1 MIINRLVSL
10 AAVIAGGLSSLQ
22 AAVTLASPF
31 TNHAVLQRGIE
42 IPVWGSAAAGEK
54 VTVTFDGQ
62 NKSVTTGADGRWLVK
77 LASHQA
83 GGPYELTIAGTNT
96 ITLTDVLVGEVWIC
110 SGQSNMEWTVKQSR
124 DSEQEIAAAN
134 FPKLRHFA
142 VEKKVSEQ
150 PVSTCG
156 GTWTVCSPQTVGN
169 YTAVG
174 YFFGRK
180 LVQELDVP
188 IGLMHTS
195 WGGTPA
201 EAWTSRPALTSTAP
215 FTDAVSA
222 WDKRVENFPAALEKY
237 QKTMEQWAKDAATA
251 KAEGK
256 PEPKKPKA
264 PEGKINQN
272 SPTALYNGMINPLV
286 PYGIKGAIWYQG
298 EANVGR
304 AKDYHALLS
313 LMIGDWRQSFGQGDF
328 SFYVV
333 QLANFMERKPQPTDT
348 GWAALREAQYLT
360 TTTVKNTGL
369 ALAIDIGEA
378 KDIHPKNKQDVG
390 LRLALNALA
399 KDYGKKIEYSGPIYK
414 SMKID
419 GSNIV
424 LSFDHLGGGLMVIGD
439 TLTGFAIAG
448 ADKKFVWADAK
459 IVGDTVVVSA
469 ASATAPTAVRYAWGD
484 NPACSLSNKANLP
497 AVPFRAAAPVQAAAP

>member
-10 AAVIAGGLSSLQ
+10 AVVIAGGLTSLQ

-31 TNHAVLQRGIE
+31 TDHAVLQRGIE

-62 NKSVTTGADGRWLVK
+62 NNSVTTGADGRWLVK
-77 LASHQA
+77 LASHLA
-83 GGPYELTIAGTNT
+83 GGPYDLNIAGTNT

-124 DSEQEIAAAN
+124 DAEQEITAAN

-222 WDKRVENFPAALEKY
+222 WDKRVENLPTELEKY
-237 QKTMEQWAKDAATA
+237 KKAMEQWEKNVATA

-272 SPTALYNGMINPLV
+272 SPTALYNGMISPLV

-298 EANVGR
+298 EANAGR
-304 AKDYHALLS
+304 AKNYHALLS

-328 SFYVV
+328 SFYIV

-348 GWAALREAQYLT
+348 AWAALREAQYLT

-369 ALAIDIGEA
+369 ALAIDVGEA

-419 GSNIV
+419 GATIV
-424 LSFDHLGGGLMVIGD
+424 LSFDHLGGGLTVLGD

-469 ASATAPTAVRYAWGD
+469 ASVTTPVAVRYAWGD

-497 AVPFRAAAPVQAAAP
+497 AVPFRTDAP

>member
-1 MIINRLVSL
+1 MFINRLMSL
-10 AAVIAGGLSSLQ
+10 TALVTGGLTSLQ

-31 TNHAVLQRGIE
+31 TDHAVLQRGIE

-62 NKSVTTGADGRWLVK
+62 NKSVTTGVDGRWLVK
-77 LASHQA
+77 LTSHQA
-83 GGPYELTIAGTNT
+83 GGPYDLTIAGTNT

-124 DSEQEIAAAN
+124 DAEQEITAAN

-222 WDKRVENFPAALEKY
+222 WDKRVENLPAELEKH
-237 QKTMEQWAKDAATA
+237 KKAMEQWAKNAATA

-272 SPTALYNGMINPLV
+272 SATALYNGMISPLV

-298 EANVGR
+298 EANAGR
-304 AKDYHALLS
+304 AKNYHALLS

-328 SFYVV
+328 SFYIV

-348 GWAALREAQYLT
+348 AWAALREAQYLT

-369 ALAIDIGEA
+369 ALAIDVGEA

-399 KDYGKKIEYSGPIYK
+399 KDYGKKIEYSGPVYK

-419 GSNIV
+419 GANIV
-424 LSFDHLGGGLMVIGD
+424 LSFDHLGGGLTVVGD

-469 ASATAPTAVRYAWGD
+469 ASVTTPVAVRYAWGD

-497 AVPFRAAAPVQAAAP
+497 AVPFRTDAP

>member
-10 AAVIAGGLSSLQ
+10 AVVIAGGLTSLE

-31 TNHAVLQRGIE
+31 TDHAVLQRGIE
-42 IPVWGSAAAGEK
+42 IPVWGSAEAGEK
-54 VTVTFDGQ
+54 VTITFDGQ
-62 NKSVTTGADGRWLVK
+62 NQSVTTSADGRWQVK

-83 GGPYELTIAGTNT
+83 GGPYDLKVAGTNT

-110 SGQSNMEWTVKQSR
+110 SGQSNMEWTVKKSR
-124 DSEQEIAAAN
+124 DADQEIAAAN

-142 VEKKVSEQ
+142 VTKKAADQ
-150 PVSTCG
+150 PLASCG
-156 GTWTVCSPQTVGN
+156 GTWTVCSPQTVGS

-188 IGLMHTS
+188 IGLIHTS

-201 EAWTSRPALTSTAP
+201 ESWTSKPALISTAP
-215 FTDAVSA
+215 FTEAISA
-222 WDKRVENFPAALEKY
+222 WEKHLENMPIEIEKHKKALEKWS
-237 QKTMEQWAKDAATA
+237 EDVAAA
-251 KAEGK
+251 KAAGK
-256 PEPKKPKA
+256 PAPKKPAAPDGKA
-264 PEGKINQN
+264 SAFNTPA
-272 SPTALYNGMINPLV
+272 SLYNGMINPLV

-328 SFYVV
+328 SFYIV

-378 KDIHPKNKQDVG
+378 NDIHPKNKQDVG

-399 KDYGKKIEYSGPIYK
+399 KDYGRKIEYSGPVYK

-424 LSFDHLGGGLMVIGD
+424 LSFDHLGGGLVVVGD

-459 IVGDTVVVSA
+459 IVGETVVISA
-469 ASATAPTAVRYAWGD
+469 ASVTAPVAVRYAWGD

-497 AVPFRAAAPVQAAAP
+497 AVPFRAAAP

>member
-1 MIINRLVSL
+1 MFINRLMSL
-10 AAVIAGGLSSLQ
+10 TALVTGGLTSLQ

-31 TNHAVLQRGIE
+31 TDHAVLQRGIE

-62 NKSVTTGADGRWLVK
+62 NKSVTTGVDGRWLVK
-77 LASHQA
+77 LTSHQA
-83 GGPYELTIAGTNT
+83 GGPYDLTIAGTNT

-124 DSEQEIAAAN
+124 DAEQEITAAN

-222 WDKRVENFPAALEKY
+222 WDKRVENLPAELEKH
-237 QKTMEQWAKDAATA
+237 KKAMEQWAKNAATA

-272 SPTALYNGMINPLV
+272 SSTALYNGMINPLV

-298 EANVGR
+298 EANAGR
-304 AKDYHALLS
+304 AKNYHALLS
-313 LMIGDWRQSFGQGDF
+313 LMIGDWRKSFGQGDF
-328 SFYVV
+328 SFYIV

-348 GWAALREAQYLT
+348 AWAALREAQYLT

-369 ALAIDIGEA
+369 ALAIDVGEA

-399 KDYGKKIEYSGPIYK
+399 KDYGKKIEYSGPVYK

-419 GSNIV
+419 GANIV
-424 LSFDHLGGGLMVIGD
+424 LSFDHLGGGLTVVGD

-469 ASATAPTAVRYAWGD
+469 ASVTTPVAVRYAWGD

-497 AVPFRAAAPVQAAAP
+497 AVPFRTDAP